1 MLARDAASFW
11 RENMVA
17 VVILLQEGGS
27 EGRSGGNKL
36 SNVRS
41 FRILQSGEGST
52 SFNNANSS
60 NLSGPKKYNEEFR
73 GVYFLTIREQTLI
86 KPRALPRI

>member
-1 MLARDAASFW
+1 
-11 RENMVA
+11 MVA

-52 SFNNANSS
+52 SFNNDNSANF
-60 NLSGPKKYNEEFR
+60 SGEKKYNEEFR
-73 GVYFLTIREQTLI
+73 GVYFLTIREQTLS